1 MDEEEKK
8 QEEQE
13 PKAEETQTEE
23 AQEPA
28 AEEPKA
34 EDDGGAPVLPEIVM
48 KLRADYEAQINAL
61 KANYEKALSERDEII
76 RNLITGEDAGN
87 SGEEESRVSQM
98 ISEARGEY
106 KKW

>member
-1 MDEEEKK
+1 MEEEEKK
-8 QEEQE
+8 TEEQE
-13 PKAEETQTEE
+13 PKAEEPQTEE